1 MTALMHTSEPPA
13 EKNETSHPKPQEA
26 VLAVGAVLELA
37 HLVGPAPNLS
47 DIPKRELSV
56 EVVMNLASEILW
68 PELGHEQPV
77 EIDDI
82 DANRAQEYSLLAMLL
97 VRPPDAATL
106 SRIAALQG
114 DTTPLGLAHL
124 TLARVAG
131 NANAERIDREY
142 FNLFIGVGRGELL
155 PYGSYYLTGFLNERP
170 LARLRDDLR
179 AHHIERAEG
188 HAEPEDHAAI
198 LCEIMSGMASGQFP
212 ITIQMQR
219 RFFEKHLAPW
229 IGRFFV
235 DLERAEA
242 ADFYRDVGALGR
254 LFVETEAQAFRL

>member
-124 TLARVAG
+124 TFRARSRQCERGEDRSGVLQPFHWSGPRRVASL
-131 NANAERIDREY
+131 RIILSHR
-142 FNLFIGVGRGELL
+142 LSQRTAAGAI
-155 PYGSYYLTGFLNERP
+155 
-170 LARLRDDLR
+170 ARRSPR
-179 AHHIERAEG
+179 APH
-188 HAEPEDHAAI
+188 
-198 LCEIMSGMASGQFP
+198 
-212 ITIQMQR
+212 
-219 RFFEKHLAPW
+219 
-229 IGRFFV
+229 
-235 DLERAEA
+235 
-242 ADFYRDVGALGR
+242 
-254 LFVETEAQAFRL
+254 